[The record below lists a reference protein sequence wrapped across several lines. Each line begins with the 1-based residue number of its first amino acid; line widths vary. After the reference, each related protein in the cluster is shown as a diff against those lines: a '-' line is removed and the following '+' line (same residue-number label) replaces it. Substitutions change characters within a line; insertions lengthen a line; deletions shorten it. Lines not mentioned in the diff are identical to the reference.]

1 MKRREFLT
9 STLAAGLAAAALAQ
23 EAPMADLPRR
33 PYGKDGVTL
42 PIIGFG
48 GIVVMN
54 ETPEDA
60 ARYVSAAYDQGVDYF
75 DVAPTYGNAE
85 ERLGPALEPYRD
97 RSFLACKT
105 EKRDAAEGRAALENS
120 LRLLRTDH
128 FDLYQLHS
136 LTTDEDIERAFG
148 PGGVMEVAVAAK
160 EQGLTR
166 YLGFSA
172 HSDEAAVRALELY
185 DFDSILFPL
194 NCVTMM
200 KGDFGHRALA
210 KAQEKG
216 ASILALKGL
225 AWGRWEATAQARSD
239 KPKAWYQP
247 ITDPDLGRLSLSYTL
262 GLPIT
267 AAVPPGDWESFEL
280 ALSIARGYQPLNDEE
295 LARLRERVQFAA
307 PIFESAEA

>member
-23 EAPMADLPRR
+23 EAPMADLPCR
-33 PYGKDGVTL
+33 PYGKDGVTSRSSA
-42 PIIGFG
+42 G
-48 GIVVMN
+48 GDRRH
-54 ETPEDA
+54 ERRR
-60 ARYVSAAYDQGVDYF
+60 ARTRPAIVSAAYDQEWITSTWPRPTRQRRGTTRARPRALSRSLLPGVQD
-75 DVAPTYGNAE
+75 GE
-85 ERLGPALEPYRD
+85 E
-97 RSFLACKT
+97 
-105 EKRDAAEGRAALENS
+105 DAAEGRAALENS

-128 FDLYQLHS
+128 FDLYHLHS

-225 AWGRWEATAQARSD
+225 AWGRWEATAQAQSD

-307 PIFESAEA
+307 PIFESGG